1 VRAMGADKAHQEP
14 VQWEKEQGSS
24 CPLKAPGNRTRD
36 TLNSPIA
43 SRRTLLK
50 AMASRRRS
58 MIELNECQERPTV
71 VPPTARSRIF
81 PVLGLGRAVTTQTP
95 WVYFTMRLFS
105 TNWTPGTML
114 ASAAALL

>member
-1 VRAMGADKAHQEP
+1 MGEGARFLMPA
-14 VQWEKEQGSS
+14 QGSRQS
-24 CPLKAPGNRTRD
+24 NPGHTQFAHRKPQDPAQSYGEPPALHDR
-36 TLNSPIA
+36 
-43 SRRTLLK
+43 
-50 AMASRRRS
+50 
-58 MIELNECQERPTV
+58 IERMPGEADRG
-71 VPPTARSRIF
+71 PPTARSRIF